1 MPVADHKLQLSY
13 KRILKDFLENQSEE
27 SLYEAQKISKFLL
40 EQKIS
45 PEEFVSIHFKILTEV
60 LPTIDK
66 KVQDSFD
73 LLIEV
78 MMGYGLAYQEHQILR
93 NRQQELE
100 LEIDVAANM
109 QQTLLPQKKP
119 NAEFLDVG
127 VVCVPAKKMSGDYY
141 HYVHDDNKG
150 LGMAIADIIGKGVP
164 AALCMSMIKYAM
176 DSLPSEQQLKPSLLL
191 ENLNRVVEQ
200 NVGDS
205 MFITMMYG
213 YYNRTTADFHYS
225 GAGHEPGFF
234 YHAVKDQFE
243 ELRAK
248 GLVLGVSRKTTYKE
262 YIQHLDVDDFVV
274 LLSDGVTECRIG
286 DEFIE
291 REELTELIR
300 KYMHL
305 PAQEIVDH
313 VYDELMKLQEFV
325 LRDDFTLI
333 ILRRKV

>member
-1 MPVADHKLQLSY
+1 MSVVDYKLQLSY
-13 KRILKDFLENQSEE
+13 KRILKDFLENKSEQ
-27 SLYEAQKISKFLL
+27 SLYEAQKVSKFLL

-45 PEEFVSIHFKILTEV
+45 PEEFVSIHFKVLTEM
-60 LPTIDK
+60 LPQMDEQ
-66 KVQDSFD
+66 VQDSFV
-73 LLIEV
+73 LLLEV

-100 LEIDVAANM
+100 SEIDVAANM
-109 QQTLLPQKKP
+109 QQTLLPQEKP
-119 NAEFLDVG
+119 KTEFLDVG
-127 VVCVPAKKMSGDYY
+127 VVCEPAKKMSGDYY
-141 HYVHDDNKG
+141 HYVHEDDKG

-176 DSLPSEQQLKPSLLL
+176 DSLPSEQQLQPSLLL
-191 ENLNRVVEQ
+191 ENLNRVVAQ

-213 YYNRTTADFHYS
+213 YYNRTTGDFHYS

-234 YHAVKDQFE
+234 YSVANDSFE
-243 ELRAK
+243 ELHAK
-248 GLVLGVSRKTTYKE
+248 GLVLGVSRQTKYKE
-262 YIQHLDVDDFVV
+262 YTRHLDVGDFIV

-291 REELTELIR
+291 REEITKLIR

-305 PAQEIVDH
+305 SAQETVNR
-313 VYDELMKLQEFV
+313 VYEELVKIQDFV

-333 ILRRKV
+333 LLRRTV

>member
-1 MPVADHKLQLSY
+1 MSVVDYKLQLSY
-13 KRILKDFLENQSEE
+13 KRILKDFLENKSEQ
-27 SLYEAQKISKFLL
+27 SLYEAQKVSKFLL

-45 PEEFVSIHFKILTEV
+45 PEEFVSIHFKVLTEM
-60 LPTIDK
+60 LPQLDEQ
-66 KVQDSFD
+66 VQDSFV
-73 LLIEV
+73 LLLEV
-78 MMGYGLAYQEHQILR
+78 MMGYGLAYQEHQVLR

-100 LEIDVAANM
+100 SEIDVAASM
-109 QQTLLPQKKP
+109 QQTLLPQEKP
-119 NAEFLDVG
+119 ETEFLDVG
-127 VVCVPAKKMSGDYY
+127 VVCEPAKKMSGDYY
-141 HYVHDDNKG
+141 HYVHEDDKG

-176 DSLPSEQQLKPSLLL
+176 DSLPSEQQLQPSLLL
-191 ENLNRVVEQ
+191 ENLNRVVAQ

-213 YYNRTTADFHYS
+213 YYNRTTGDFHYS

-234 YHAVKDQFE
+234 YSVANDAFE
-243 ELRAK
+243 ELHAK
-248 GLVLGVSRKTTYKE
+248 GLVLGVSRQTKYRE
-262 YIQHLDVDDFVV
+262 YTRHLDVGDFIV

-291 REELTELIR
+291 REEITKLIR

-305 PAQEIVDH
+305 TAQETVNR
-313 VYDELMKLQEFV
+313 VYEELVKIQDFV

-333 ILRRKV
+333 LLRRTV

>member
-1 MPVADHKLQLSY
+1 MRLTDHKLQLSY
-13 KRILKDFLENQSEE
+13 KRILKEFLEEQSEE

-40 EQKIS
+40 EQQIS
-45 PEEFVSIHFKILTEV
+45 PEEFVSIHFKLLTEL

-66 KVQDSFD
+66 KVKDSFD
-73 LLIEV
+73 LLLEV

-100 LEIDVAANM
+100 LEIDVAASM
-109 QQTLLPQKKP
+109 QQTLMPQEKP
-119 NAEFLDVG
+119 KAHFLDIG
-127 VVCVPAKKMSGDYY
+127 VVSVPAKKMSGDYY
-141 HYVHDDNKG
+141 HYVHDDNRG

-176 DSLPSEQQLKPSLLL
+176 DSLPSEQQLEPSVLLG
-191 ENLNRVVEQ
+191 NLNRVVEQ
-200 NVGDS
+200 NVDDS

-213 YYNRTTADFHYS
+213 YYNRTTSDFHYS

-234 YHAVKDQFE
+234 YNEKEDSFE

-248 GLVLGVSRKTTYKE
+248 GLVLGVSRKTTYRE
-262 YIQHLDVDDFVV
+262 YIRHLEIGDFVV

-291 REELTELIR
+291 REEITNLIR
-300 KYMHL
+300 NYMHL
-305 PAQEIVDH
+305 SAQEMVDH
-313 VYDELMKLQEFV
+313 VYEELMKLQDFT